1 MLIYG
6 YAAAQG
12 CGQGYAATQSYAKS
26 KNKTVYKYKE
36 RNTQVNQNNS
46 LKRNIL

>member
-1 MLIYG
+1 MLVDG

-12 CGQGYAATQSYAKS
+12 CGQGYAAAQSCAKS

-36 RNTQVNQNNS
+36 RNT
-46 LKRNIL
+46 

>member
-6 YAAAQG
+6 YAAVQG
-12 CGQGYAATQSYAKS
+12 CGQGCAAAQSYAKS

-36 RNTQVNQNNS
+36 RNP
-46 LKRNIL
+46 